1 MLEDI
6 DTYYFPSP
14 SCYPERAVEGE
25 RTFREGAEILTW
37 FVHLLDRVVMK
48 WPELAKAHVTT
59 WPVKEPFFLPA

>member
-25 RTFREGAEILTW
+25 EHFEKGAEILTW
-37 FVHLLDRVVMK
+37 FVHLFRPSCYEV
-48 WPELAKAHVTT
+48 ARIG
-59 WPVKEPFFLPA
+59 